1 MEERRKP
8 LLPSGEKAGM
18 RGYCTYAKFFF
29 KKEFTITKARKY

>member
-18 RGYCTYAKFFF
+18 RGYNSYVKLSQHQTFP
-29 KKEFTITKARKY
+29 